1 MHTGNYFNVS
11 RFHIEITTRSILLN
25 IGYRNFEDEEL
36 ITIVKYSWTLVD
48 GNYFCRKFR

>member
-11 RFHIEITTRSILLN
+11 RFRIEITTRSILLN

-36 ITIVKYSWTLVD
+36 ITIVKYSWTLVG